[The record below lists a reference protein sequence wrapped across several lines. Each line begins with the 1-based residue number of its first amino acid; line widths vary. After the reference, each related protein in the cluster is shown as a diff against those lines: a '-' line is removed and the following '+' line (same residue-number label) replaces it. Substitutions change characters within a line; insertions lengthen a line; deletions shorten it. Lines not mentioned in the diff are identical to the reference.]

1 MAILRHNEQRR
12 WHLVRYGPVHLV
24 RHIQGATH
32 GHRRATAR
40 DKVAAKRNKIN
51 LLLLLLGTLAALV
64 IVMVLLSIQP
74 LNDARQDLNAARAL
88 ISSDLHNKALLT
100 SANGRLQLQ
109 SDIGAVSKQAALA
122 HAALTGSAS
131 LRLLGYVPFINT
143 QRNGV
148 IQLSSDVEQATQV
161 ASDILNALNT
171 LVSNS
176 HGTTVSL
183 PDLAGLEFS
192 VVSGDKDMAKLDR
205 PASGLIGPI
214 ASARTSF
221 DQEDAKILHLLSL
234 SAQTIAFAR
243 PFLGDDGPQ
252 TYLIGGMNNAEMR
265 DSGSVLSLD
274 LLTTKNG
281 TFSIEKDN
289 GYGHYVLTSPANV
302 ALPAGTEKVF
312 GSYAPTE
319 NWPNVDATAD
329 FALTGES
336 MQAMWAQA
344 TGQHVD
350 GVLGMDVKAVAG
362 ILKLTGPV
370 LVPGIGEPVS
380 AANVEYLLLDK
391 EYQGLTVNDPQGP
404 RRDMIAATIKAAVDQ
419 MKQEHIDIDA
429 FANALSKDVE
439 GRHLMVWSDV
449 PVDEKGLLSLDA
461 AGTLNTSEPDRT
473 IHLAVENSTADK
485 LDYFLGVHV
494 TMKVTVD
501 SAGSA
506 LINTMVSVHNGALP
520 DQPPSYQYGPDG
532 VNAFT
537 PGQYVARIFYWGPKG
552 SDTPSSIGESGL
564 ELAQTHFS
572 LLPQQQNVATFT
584 SVIPHAIVNGRLDLR
599 LVPQGRVVPD
609 GLTIDFSAP
618 GWTHSGPT
626 HVKTSWATTLGLTWE
641 MSH

>member
-1 MAILRHNEQRR
+1 M
-12 WHLVRYGPVHLV
+12 HLV
-24 RHIQGATH
+24 RHVQGVAH
-32 GHRRATAR
+32 GHRRAAAK

-51 LLLLLLGTLAALV
+51 LALLILGTLVALIV
-64 IVMVLLSIQP
+64 VMVLLSIQP
-74 LNDARQDLNAARAL
+74 LNDARQDLNAAKTL
-88 ISSDLHNKALLT
+88 IANDLHNKALLT

-109 SDIGAVSKQAALA
+109 TDIGAVSKQAALA

-161 ASDILNALNT
+161 ASEILNSLNT
-171 LVSNS
+171 LVSHS

-183 PDLAGLEFS
+183 PDLAGLEFY
-192 VVSGDKDMAKLDR
+192 VVAGHKDMAKLDR
-205 PASGLIGPI
+205 PAGGLFGPI
-214 ASARTSF
+214 GSARTAF

-243 PFLGDDGPQ
+243 PFLGANGSQ

-274 LLTTKNG
+274 LLTAKNG

-289 GYGHYVLTSPANV
+289 SYGHYALSSPAPV

-312 GSYAPTE
+312 GAYAPTQ

-336 MQAMWAQA
+336 MQAMWAQS
-344 TGQHVD
+344 TGQQVN

-370 LVPGIGEPVS
+370 LVPGIDEPVNAS
-380 AANVEYLLLDK
+380 NVEYILLDR
-391 EYQGLTVNDPQGP
+391 EYQGLAVNDPQGP

-429 FANALSKDVE
+429 FANALAKDVE

-449 PVDEKGLLSLDA
+449 PVDEKGLLALDA
-461 AGTLNTSEPDRT
+461 AGTLNSSEPNRT

-494 TMKVTVD
+494 TMKITVD
-501 SAGSA
+501 NAGNA
-506 LINTMVSVHNGALP
+506 LVNTEVSVHNGA
-520 DQPPSYQYGPDG
+520 QPNQPASLQYGPDG
-532 VNAFT
+532 VNAFS

-552 SDTPSSIGESGL
+552 SDTPSSVGESGL

-572 LLPQQQNVATFT
+572 LLPQQQNVGSFT
-584 SVIPHAIVNGRLDLR
+584 SVIPHAIVNGQLHLR
-599 LVPQGRVVPD
+599 LVPQARVVPD
-609 GLTIDFSAP
+609 GLTVDFSAP
-618 GWTHSGPT
+618 GWNYSGPKHLKT
-626 HVKTSWATTLGLTWE
+626 HWGTTLGLTWGL
-641 MSH
+641 SR